1 MKRDIFR
8 EESRNKMQSEVFQ
21 ELISQGV
28 IVPPESEGS
37 IYPLGLEWEGE
48 KGISDT
54 LDEIRED
61 RV

>member
-1 MKRDIFR
+1 MK
-8 EESRNKMQSEVFQ
+8 SEVFQ
-21 ELISQGV
+21 ELISKGV